1 MAPQKKQPKK
11 NQTSSTAPSWVTQI
25 LNGQQAAHRIP
36 LGSAPELLTG
46 HREREPQMPA
56 ADT

>member
-1 MAPQKKQPKK
+1 MAPQK
-11 NQTSSTAPSWVTQI
+11 NQTSYTAQSRVTQI
-25 LNGQQAAHRIP
+25 ITGQQAAHRIP
-36 LGSAPELLTG
+36 LGSARELLTG